1 MNFKINGTLALRKIE
16 RKDSFLFLLI
26 DVLSKY
32 VRYVPILDTKYKM
45 VKKKTKSLVSRD
57 LYRLKINKSMK
68 NTRYQKTVCKNK

>member
-16 RKDSFLFLLI
+16 RKDSFLFLFI

-45 VKKKTKSLVSRD
+45 VQKERQNLWSQGT
-57 LYRLKINKSMK
+57 YLKINKSMK
-68 NTRYQKTVCKNK
+68 THKI

>member
-32 VRYVPILDTKYKM
+32 VRYVPILDTKYKI
-45 VKKKTKSLVSRD
+45 VKKKDKISG
-57 LYRLKINKSMK
+57 LKGLISKLIN
-68 NTRYQKTVCKNK
+68 Q